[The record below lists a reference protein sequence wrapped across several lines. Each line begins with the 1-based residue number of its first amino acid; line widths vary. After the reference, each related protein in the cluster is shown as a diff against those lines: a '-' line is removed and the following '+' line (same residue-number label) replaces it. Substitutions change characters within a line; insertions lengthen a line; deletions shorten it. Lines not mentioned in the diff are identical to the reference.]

1 MPAYMVI
8 TREKT
13 RDTAELEQYKKPAP
27 PSFEEHPAIFRAIHC
42 RTEVLEGSAAEDIV
56 ILEFPTY
63 EDAKSCY
70 QGSAYQAASKH
81 RCQGGDYRFILTED
95 ISAH

>member
-1 MPAYMVI
+1 MPAYVVI

-13 RDTAELEQYKKPAP
+13 RDAAELERYKTLAP

-42 RTEVLEGSAAEDIV
+42 RMEVLEGSAAEDIV
-56 ILEFPTY
+56 ILEFPSY
-63 EDAKSCY
+63 EDAKSWY
-70 QGSAYQAASKH
+70 HGSAYQAASKH
-81 RCQGGDYRFILTED
+81 RYQGGDYRFILTEG